1 MNTIIKLQK
10 TLEKEEEEII
20 NEKLEEIHTAID
32 YFDEIIKAKIYI
44 TNIQRRH
51 IYKKYWRFR

>member
-32 YFDEIIKAKIYI
+32 YFDEIIKAKEPNRAIL
-44 TNIQRRH
+44 
-51 IYKKYWRFR
+51 

>member
-10 TLEKEEEEII
+10 ILEKEEEEIF

-32 YFDEIIKAKIYI
+32 CFDEIINAKEP
-44 TNIQRRH
+44 N
-51 IYKKYWRFR
+51 